1 MNIFQKVIQKILEKV
16 FLFFL
21 NIIYKIKFKKI
32 SFQKIKNNNQKI
44 KFSIILPTFNSD
56 PKYLSKCL
64 DSVINQTYKNWELCV
79 SDDGSSNQ
87 TTINVLNK
95 YSKNKKIKIVL
106 NKNNQNISINS
117 NSAAKLATGDYLCLL
132 DHDDLL
138 WPNALAEISK
148 LINKDKDLKFIYS
161 DQDKILEE
169 KHLEPFLK
177 PDFDKNLIKSV
188 NYFNHFTI
196 IKKSTF
202 NQLKGFKKGTE
213 GAQDWDLYLRM
224 LKIIKPK
231 EIYHIKKILYSWR
244 ISPSSTA
251 GNINKNYAY
260 KNQEKILKLNFPKN
274 KIKKTPYLGIWQ
286 IDDQKY
292 PLPYQLSLK
301 SLINLLSL

>member
-1 MNIFQKVIQKILEKV
+1 MIFFHRVIQKILEKT

-21 NIIYKIKFKKI
+21 NFVYRLKFKKI
-32 SFQKIKNNNQKI
+32 SSQKVEPNNQKI
-44 KFSIILPTFNSD
+44 KFSIILPTYNSD
-56 PKYLSKCL
+56 SKYLSQCL
-64 DSVINQTYKNWELCV
+64 DSVINQTYENWELCV
-79 SDDGSSNQ
+79 SDDGSNNQ
-87 TTINVLNK
+87 TTINILKK
-95 YSKNKKIKIVL
+95 YSKNKKIKIIL
-106 NKNNQNISINS
+106 NKINQNISINS
-117 NSAAKLATGDYLCLL
+117 NLAAKLATGDYLCLL

-138 WPNALAEISK
+138 WPNALMETSK
-148 LINKDKDLKFIYS
+148 SINKNEDLKFIYS

-169 KHLEPFLK
+169 KHSEPFLK

-202 NQLKGFKKGTE
+202 NQLNGFKKGTE
-213 GAQDWDLYLRM
+213 GAQDWDLYLRI
-224 LKIIKPK
+224 LKVIKPK

-260 KNQEKILKLNFPKN
+260 KNQEKILKSNFPKN

-286 IDDQKY
+286 IDNQKY
-292 PLPYQLSLK
+292 PLPYQLLLR
-301 SLINLLSL
+301 SLINLLLL